1 MNEELKELLEEL
13 EVLEYID
20 QDEVYDNFDQLWDAI
35 EDNGGF
41 NVDIIYY
48 ASAMKYL
55 IENDTSLR
63 RSLEVAQDYGYE
75 LKNLNSETLASLLAS
90 QDRRDEVWEHKAEIE
105 QLLIED
111 EDDN

>member
-1 MNEELKELLEEL
+1 MNEELRELLERL

-20 QDEVYDNFDQLWDAI
+20 QDEVYENFDQLYDAI
-35 EDNGGF
+35 DDNGGF

-55 IENDTSLR
+55 TENDTSLR
-63 RSLEVAQDYGYE
+63 RSLEIAQDFGFE
-75 LKNLNSETLASLLAS
+75 PKNLNSETLASLLAS
-90 QDRRDEVWEHKAEIE
+90 QDRRDEVWEYKAKIE
-105 QLLIED
+105 ELLIED